1 MIFET
6 ELDDAGNSSIKQL
19 PYSSEPCNAIK
30 RDLFPRLSPSQEKD
44 LSIINHF
51 FKQNLYS
58 NLLNYDKKLEI
69 IKNEEFD
76 AVDFESLFRGLFNPV
91 FDLFKDIFFI
101 NEKGEL
107 INRYEG
113 YVLKIDAQTQKIHFE
128 KLPGYEILWEQTE
141 ENLKKRLSPDDI
153 LNLEEYINVRHL
165 NILGIDIKRQFLAY
179 TGEFFKTDKYPIEL
193 PLVAEKM
200 FNYLNKDGYLK
211 NIDNFNDFK
220 KEFLFIKE
228 RYYDNRYFTAAHIEY
243 VLDGKDFSSLNDCN
257 LFDFFD
263 KRMSDLFYDKEE
275 TFSLITHNNECLRI
289 SDVKM
294 LQIPSVN
301 EVIDPE
307 YVDELNKVINIYT
320 PIQYRL
326 AGENAVYSNSFNRK
340 YLYSENRTF
349 YEKISYHRICNL
361 NYTDFLNH
369 YKMNDDTMSFCFFNY
384 MLEFSLFDKKINNY
398 INEIMFDFTKNCE
411 KAHVLLSKENN
422 NNITVSDFNKNVE
435 LPLHILTNLFNENK
449 EEEENLFK
457 VFFSI
462 YEGKVPVEYN
472 NTHEDMKKLFSYASA
487 HNKNN
492 FLCEELEKL
501 GYFESSVNIINFIGC
516 VKDLFED
523 KGEFLSSKV
532 DLDGCVSRRLKKELD
547 SLEELKNRMRWIN
560 NRKNDKKERNM
571 DDDEWVNFIDEKL
584 FKLLTG
590 DGLISSEEEI
600 ISNFIWVEKE
610 FESYSSKVVCSL
622 RRTACFNE
630 EKNWRSV
637 GMSFQEIIQVI
648 DLLDYH
654 LLKGH
659 NQIVYYLKS
668 KDFYPSKKEDGLT
681 PLDYAL
687 IGACDNDILDWVCE
701 QIEIKPLDKMNV
713 FGFLRVPLFPININ
727 KKMIYETLLNEFET
741 KSFFNYDILNHENPD
756 MRLDSAVLEKMSYVY
771 KKYKVDF
778 NHHSERIYHILN
790 KENCSFFRNDL
801 NLNSNSIEQ
810 IKYSLLI
817 KDLVSN
823 REIDLLNEEI
833 KTSRLTIDMNLM
845 HNVIIKDNKES
856 SGILNLLYLTFK
868 YSNKQKDID
877 FIYDLVTSLLDNMNN
892 ETKKNLH
899 NIRDFEG
906 LNIFEVILSLGVHEH
921 RKIIKKLVIDYDFD
935 LKSGVFVFNKLTKE
949 EDFKT
954 YKELYFSR
962 DIYLENLYIYFS
974 TQFEKEKIGKVI
986 NSVDVKKV
994 DRKRM

>member
-6 ELDDAGNSSIKQL
+6 ELDDAGNPSIKQL
-19 PYSSEPCNAIK
+19 PYSSKRNAIK
-30 RDLFPRLSPSQEKD
+30 RDLFPKLSPLQEKD

-58 NLLNYDKKLEI
+58 NLLNCDKPLQI
-69 IKNEEFD
+69 IKSEEFD
-76 AVDFESLFRGLFNPV
+76 AVDFKSLFEGV
-91 FDLFKDIFFI
+91 FDPILDLFKDNFFI
-101 NEKGEL
+101 NQRGEM

-113 YVLKIDAQTQKIHFE
+113 FSLKLDDETQKIHFE
-128 KLPGYEILWEQTE
+128 KLLGYEILWEQTE
-141 ENLKKRLSPDDI
+141 RKLKNRLSSNDDF
-153 LNLEEYINVRHL
+153 NLEEYINIRHL
-165 NILGIDIKRQFLAY
+165 TILGIDIKRQFLAY
-179 TGEFFKTDKYPIEL
+179 TGEVFKTDKYTINQHM
-193 PLVAEKM
+193 VVEKM
-200 FNYLNKDGYLK
+200 FNYLNKDGYL
-211 NIDNFNDFK
+211 NIDNLPDFK
-220 KEFLFIKE
+220 RDFEFIKKK
-228 RYYDNRYFTAAHIEY
+228 YYNNRHFRAGVDYALDDKELS
-243 VLDGKDFSSLNDCN
+243 VLNNCN
-257 LFDFFD
+257 IFDFFN
-263 KRMSDLFYDKEE
+263 KRMSSLFYPQRKPV
-275 TFSLITHNNECLRI
+275 SLIEDDELY
-289 SDVKM
+289 
-294 LQIPSVN
+294 IPATQHVEN
-301 EVIDPE
+301 PELDEIIDPE
-307 YVDELNKVINIYT
+307 YVDEISKVVNFYMR
-320 PIQYRL
+320 IQYNISRK
-326 AGENAVYSNSFNRK
+326 YSLYSTDMNRE
-340 YLYSENRTF
+340 YLYSEDRGFRKDNPAHS
-349 YEKISYHRICNL
+349 IHNLSYVEFID
-361 NYTDFLNH
+361 Y
-369 YKMNDDTMSFCFFNY
+369 YKLNDDTMSLCFYHY
-384 MLEFSLFDKKINNY
+384 MFEFSLIDKKIDDY
-398 INEIMFDFTKNCE
+398 INEMILDFTNNHE
-411 KAHVLLSKENN
+411 KARVLLSGESNA
-422 NNITVSDFNKNVE
+422 ITITDFNKNIE
-435 LPLHILTNLFNENK
+435 LPLHILNNLFNENK
-449 EEEENLFK
+449 EEENLFK

-472 NTHEDMKKLFSYASA
+472 NTHEDMKKLFSYASV

-516 VKDLFED
+516 VKNLFEN

-532 DLDGCVSRRLKKELD
+532 DLDGCVSRRSKKELD
-547 SLEELKNRMRWIN
+547 SQEELKNRMRWIN
-560 NRKNDKKERNM
+560 NGNNVKKERNM
-571 DDDEWVNFIDEKL
+571 DDDDWVNFIDEKL

-590 DGLISSEEEI
+590 DGLVASEEEI

-610 FESYSSKVVCSL
+610 FKLYSGKVVCSL
-622 RRTACFNE
+622 RRTPCFNE

-637 GMSFQEIIQVI
+637 GMSFQEITQVI

-659 NQIVYYLKS
+659 NQIIYYLKS
-668 KDFYPSKKEDGLT
+668 KGVYPSKKENGLT
-681 PLDYAL
+681 ALDYAL
-687 IGACDNDILDWVCE
+687 IGACDNDILNWVCE
-701 QIEIKPLDKMNV
+701 QIGVKPFDKMNV

-727 KKMIYETLLNEFET
+727 NKKIYETLLNDFET
-741 KSFFNYDILNHENPD
+741 KSFFNYDILNDENPY

-771 KKYKVDF
+771 KNYKVDF
-778 NHHSERIYHILN
+778 NNNSERIYHILN
-790 KENCSFFRNDL
+790 KENYSFFRNDL

-833 KTSRLTIDMNLM
+833 KSSRLTIDMNLM

-899 NIRDFEG
+899 NIRDFKG

-962 DIYLENLYIYFS
+962 DIYFENLYIYFS

-986 NSVDVKKV
+986 NRVEIKKM